1 MNLDLCFLCLP
12 SEAGD
17 DKRKFSVAD
26 GRSESFQQKIFV
38 VWFLFFLFFGPQKHR
53 KPDTKKQ
60 TKTKKQTAE
69 ERVAKKGLTSQD
81 NSQVQRGEIGEIVE
95 KQRVERDRG

>member
-26 GRSESFQQKIFV
+26 GQSESFQQKIFV
-38 VWFLFFLFFGPQKHR
+38 VCLVFFLLFFGPQKHR
-53 KPDTKKQ
+53 KPDTKNKRR
-60 TKTKKQTAE
+60 KKE
-69 ERVAKKGLTSQD
+69 SRKKA
-81 NSQVQRGEIGEIVE
+81 SQVKIILKCSEGKLGRLRRN
-95 KQRVERDRG
+95 K